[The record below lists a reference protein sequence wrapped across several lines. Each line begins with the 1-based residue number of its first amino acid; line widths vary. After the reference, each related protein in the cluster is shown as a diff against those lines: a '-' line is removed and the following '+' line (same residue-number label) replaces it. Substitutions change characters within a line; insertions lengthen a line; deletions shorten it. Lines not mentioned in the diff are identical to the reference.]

1 MMKATQGLCGIAGL
15 VVLLTGCQS
24 AAVRRVAHRAVRAHD
39 GGPVIASVPNR
50 TVDSIS
56 VGASVGRTSSTHT
69 GTSKDVEITQT
80 SAVDESG
87 DALNVAVVPVE
98 NRETDAR
105 VSQPG
110 AFVVGLTDAVTTSLF
125 QNPDLVAARGQERIS
140 EAALGV
146 AETYPWN
153 PFIQSQ
159 LLPGTGGSTATQTSY
174 YIWLMQRFELAH
186 QQRYREQ
193 AAAATLNQVRWNIHQ
208 AELLNVAQTARLY
221 FAAQYQFEL
230 FRLANETAELNDQLL
245 GVVQRRFKAGLAT
258 AAAVTTAEVAAR
270 QSRRQAHLADAT
282 YQAAVLAVRQQLN
295 VPVDMALSLSE
306 RLSDYE
312 WHAVA
317 SLEVGAD
324 PQKLATVDAAALA
337 AELASGRPDVLAAS
351 SGLSAAH
358 ANAELANAARIP
370 DIQAGPILNTF
381 PNGAETLGVRF
392 QMDLPVWNNGKPL
405 AHQRRVEQNQQALV
419 YHQLLMRATLE
430 AQMAIDRYE
439 RARQLAGES
448 QVDLSPIGVN
458 PPPDLQSIITQFEAG
473 QADVLAVFATQ
484 SSLLQDRRTYLD
496 LLNELAQ
503 SAAGVVQ
510 ATGVPIE
517 RLITRP
523 GH

>member
-1 MMKATQGLCGIAGL
+1 
-15 VVLLTGCQS
+15 
-24 AAVRRVAHRAVRAHD
+24 
-39 GGPVIASVPNR
+39 
-50 TVDSIS
+50 
-56 VGASVGRTSSTHT
+56 
-69 GTSKDVEITQT
+69 
-80 SAVDESG
+80 
-87 DALNVAVVPVE
+87 
-98 NRETDAR
+98 
-105 VSQPG
+105 
-110 AFVVGLTDAVTTSLF
+110 
-125 QNPDLVAARGQERIS
+125 
-140 EAALGV
+140 
-146 AETYPWN
+146 
-153 PFIQSQ
+153 
-159 LLPGTGGSTATQTSY
+159 
-174 YIWLMQRFELAH
+174 MQRFELAH

-295 VPVDMALSLSE
+295 LPVDMALSLSE

-392 QMDLPVWNNGKPL
+392 QMDLPVWNSGKPL

-439 RARQLAGES
+439 RARQLASES

-458 PPPDLQSIITQFEAG
+458 PPPDLQSIISQFEAG

-503 SAAGVVQ
+503 SAAAVVQ
-510 ATGVPIE
+510 ATGVPPE
-517 RLITRP
+517 RLITHP